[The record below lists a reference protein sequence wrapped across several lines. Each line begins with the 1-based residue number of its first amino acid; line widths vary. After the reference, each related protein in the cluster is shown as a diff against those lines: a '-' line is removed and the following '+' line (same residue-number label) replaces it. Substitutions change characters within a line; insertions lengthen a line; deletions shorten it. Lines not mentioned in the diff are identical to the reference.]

1 MKIAARIVSFFFAAC
16 LSAGAWAA
24 GATRADAQGLA
35 GNALAHIKKVGTE
48 QAVKDFNGATE
59 WKTKGINLNVVDMKG
74 VVLASS
80 LNERLIGKNT
90 YESKDPNGKEFV
102 KEFIA
107 TAQKGEGWVDYVFMN
122 PETKKLEERSMFVRK
137 VPGFEGFVAV
147 AITK

>member
-1 MKIAARIVSFFFAAC
+1 MKIAARIVSILFAAC
-16 LSAGAWAA
+16 LSVGAWAA
-24 GATRADAQGLA
+24 GVTRADAQGLA
-35 GNALAHIKKVGTE
+35 GNALAHIKKVGAE
-48 QAVKDFNGATE
+48 QAVKDFNGAAE